1 MRWLEEWY
9 WIIPIIIGCVSVV
22 KIIIQVR
29 NRDERVSD
37 GARRIVYPI
46 ETRDRTITETG
57 TIIYYANDCHNQRD
71 KEYRFNYKKVG
82 DSWRAYILR
91 MPSLGGRD
99 SSGAITHRLYDN
111 DGTYVCW
118 DSDVNTLKDMQT
130 ISRVW
135 ADSIQE
141 YIATGKRFG

>member
-1 MRWLEEWY
+1 MSWLEEWY

-29 NRDERVSD
+29 NRNERASD
-37 GARRIVYPI
+37 ATRGNVYPAEI
-46 ETRDRTITETG
+46 RNRTTTETG
-57 TIIYYANDCHNQRD
+57 TIIYYANDRHNQRD

-82 DSWRAYILR
+82 GSWRAYILR
-91 MPSLGGRD
+91 MPSLGSRD
-99 SSGAITHRLYDN
+99 SSGAVTHRLYDN
-111 DGTYVCW
+111 GRPYVCW